1 MEVTR
6 QMDCLILLYQNKVKK
21 QLNTVKTKSKTKK

>member
-21 QLNTVKTKSKTKK
+21 TIKYSENKK